1 MGPRICAVVF
11 LLLGLLQPVA
21 LGQRQQRDGAL
32 YRWGGEQW
40 VQVDG
45 YGVRVSVAPDG
56 AAWVVNSQNEIYH
69 FVNGRSIDYR
79 ARLPTSVSAATA
91 PRGSSALTAT
101 STDGLTTIGSACPE
115 PALPS
120 ASIDRDRLGSSTQ
133 QTKSIGGPGA
143 HSNAYPGWRATSGLK
158 TRSGSS
164 APTARFTVSTLASGL
179 PPGAWPCVSALARTG
194 RPGW

>member
-69 FVNGRSIDYR
+69 FVNGRFD
-79 ARLPTSVSAATA
+79 RLP
-91 PRGSSALTAT
+91 GTAT
-101 STDGLTTIGSACPE
+101 DIGVGGDGTAWIIGTDSNVYRWTHDNWERMLGTGVAISVDRSGSAWVVNAANE
-115 PALPS
+115 IYRWAGSAFERLPGM
-120 ASIDRDRLGSSTQ
+120 ARDV
-133 QTKSIGGPGA
+133 GA
-143 HSNAYPGWRATSGLK
+143 E
-158 TRSGSS
+158 TRYGSS
-164 APTARFTVSTLASGL
+164 APTARFTVSTLASG
-179 PPGAWPCVSALARTG
+179 PGAWPCVSALARTG